1 MNLAHDERWPQ
12 QPRRVRVASLESL
25 VCALEHENG
34 VGDLEGGSELDAHD
48 LHNVGLGE
56 QQEGLPINHL
66 PTQTHKGEEVVGQGT
81 AFLVLKEVNCWN
93 LRWSSFQRLRAQSVK
108 RFPT

>member
-1 MNLAHDERWPQ
+1 MRAG
-12 QPRRVRVASLESL
+12 SLESL

-56 QQEGLPINHL
+56 QQEGLPIDHL
-66 PTQTHKGEEVVGQGT
+66 TTQTHKGGGGGGSRNGFFSVRGNALWDPAEVE
-81 AFLVLKEVNCWN
+81 LV
-93 LRWSSFQRLRAQSVK
+93 
-108 RFPT
+108 

>member
-1 MNLAHDERWPQ
+1 MRAG
-12 QPRRVRVASLESL
+12 SLESL

-66 PTQTHKGEEVVGQGT
+66 TTQTHKGGEEEGVGQG
-81 AFLVLKEVNCWN
+81 AASLKC
-93 LRWSSFQRLRAQSVK
+93 
-108 RFPT
+108 